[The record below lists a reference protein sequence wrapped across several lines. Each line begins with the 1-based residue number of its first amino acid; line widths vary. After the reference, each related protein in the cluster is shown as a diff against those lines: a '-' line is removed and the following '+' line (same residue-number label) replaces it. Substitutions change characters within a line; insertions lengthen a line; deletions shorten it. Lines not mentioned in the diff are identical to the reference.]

1 MFTWS
6 SLHHALVNIAGRVY
20 PHLAERDVG
29 QAYDKLVAER
39 VRRHVRARP
48 QRRLVDWLQHEGAG
62 GLASTEVDL
71 EELRMKFSQYV
82 HDIFE
87 EFAAMPAEAELVAGR
102 HTPRADLPPSR
113 QALSCERYLVLCSKF
128 KIITEDG
135 FDTGRYGKFTQEELL
150 ATFMDASAVQ
160 QADMVGGLTL
170 EEFWDLLVRL
180 SWLAAEKYEEQS
192 GSIKS
197 PKEEFIR
204 FIEQICSNVRMDM
217 GMVNRRVWRVCVAL
231 FEQAYQSRGEVTE
244 TLERADDGKASA
256 SQLYHQFCRYN
267 SSGKMNRA
275 TFINFVVECQ
285 VSVTLLA
292 FCRRL
297 DCWLLFDCI
306 TYSPP
311 MFFLPCFSLM
321 LF

>member
-1 MFTWS
+1 M
-6 SLHHALVNIAGRVY
+6 
-20 PHLAERDVG
+20 E
-29 QAYDKLVAER
+29 K
-39 VRRHVRARP
+39 
-48 QRRLVDWLQHEGAG
+48 
-62 GLASTEVDL
+62 
-71 EELRMKFSQYV
+71 
-82 HDIFE
+82 
-87 EFAAMPAEAELVAGR
+87 
-102 HTPRADLPPSR
+102 
-113 QALSCERYLVLCSKF
+113 ALSVE
-128 KIITEDG
+128 
-135 FDTGRYGKFTQEELL
+135 
-150 ATFMDASAVQ
+150 
-160 QADMVGGLTL
+160 
-170 EEFWDLLVRL
+170 
-180 SWLAAEKYEEQS
+180 
-192 GSIKS
+192 
-197 PKEEFIR
+197 
-204 FIEQICSNVRMDM
+204 VRMDM